1 MPTYFFGDNK
11 NYRYISGLQ
20 NARLSH
26 DPLDDITNI
35 HLLIRILFG
44 ESLNFLKC
52 YISQEG

>member
-11 NYRYISGLQ
+11 NYRYIFGLQ

-35 HLLIRILFG
+35 HLLTRILFG